1 MKLVLST
8 PTSREEGE
16 RNSFK
21 LYSPNLLMEEGE
33 SQEVV
38 VKKVGVLSVA
48 IFSAIV
54 GFFIGLVSGIFLVAI
69 FSFANSAFPI
79 ITPYVDDYSSLI
91 NYSLIIFPLSYL
103 ILGFAFGA
111 ILAFAYN
118 LLARIFGGIKLYS

>member
-1 MKLVLST
+1 
-8 PTSREEGE
+8 
-16 RNSFK
+16 
-21 LYSPNLLMEEGE
+21 MEEGE
-33 SQEVV
+33 VQEVI

-103 ILGFAFGA
+103 ILCFAFGA